1 MISKLKQ
8 FREILY
14 AFFPKRRDAIMN
26 LLDALASHG
35 QHCRS
40 VVELSQ
46 AACFERQYSSITD
59 AIADGLSQ
67 VDWQAVMKL
76 VYKTTTTT
84 KDKQVNRFLVD
95 CTCQPRP
102 YAHKLADRTII
113 HAPNPAPGNKPICVG
128 HQYSVVTLLP
138 PEQTARDKHWVIP
151 LGAQRVNSTQK
162 GNEVGMQQIVDCI
175 DTLGLQDQLSISIA
189 DSLYGTKSCRMT
201 ASTQKN
207 LIHLFR
213 LNSKRNLFC
222 PPKATGHPRGR
233 KKEFG
238 DKMVLSSPD
247 THPICDEQ
255 AQTTW
260 VNRRGKSYQVT
271 IQCWRNM
278 RLRGSRKFRSSQHP
292 LDLLCVRV
300 CDAQGNA
307 LFKRPLWLAVAGER
321 RNELGLIGSY
331 KNYVDRYD
339 IEHFFRF
346 GKQKLLM
353 ASYQTPDLIH
363 EQQWWQLCLLAY
375 NHLYLANTLVPL
387 LPRPWERY
395 LPEFQHPQDK
405 PLLVS
410 ASQTQ
415 RGFNKILK
423 EIGSPAAD
431 CVARGK
437 ARGRIKGENALK
449 REKHPIIFKNKKTF
463 ETEDKSILSSSESTV
478 ISSNPQTIETLIS
491 SVRSTISI
499 IDISPEKFAQM
510 LIDSG

>member
-8 FREILY
+8 FRETLY
-14 AFFPKRRDAIMN
+14 ALFPKRRDAIMN
-26 LLDALASHG
+26 LLDALASYG

-102 YAHKLADRTII
+102 YAHKLADRTIT

-138 PEQTARDKHWVIP
+138 PEQAARDKHWVIP

-162 GNEVGMQQIVDCI
+162 GNEVGMQQIIDYI
-175 DTLGLQDQLSISIA
+175 DTLGLQDQLSISIG
-189 DSLYGTKSCRMT
+189 DSLYGTQTCRMT

-222 PPKATGHPRGR
+222 PPEATGLKQGR

-238 DKMVLSSPD
+238 DKMALSNPD
-247 THPICDEQ
+247 THPVCDEQ

-260 VNRRGKSYQVT
+260 VSRRGKNYQVT

-278 RLRGSRKFRSSQHP
+278 LIRGSRKFRSSQHP
-292 LDLLCVRV
+292 LNLLCIRV
-300 CDAQGNA
+300 CDEQGNA
-307 LFKRPLWLAVAGER
+307 LFKRPLWLGVFGQR
-321 RNELGLIGSY
+321 RDELGLIESY
-331 KNYVDRYD
+331 QSYIQRYD
-339 IEHFFRF
+339 IEHLFRF

-353 ASYQTPDLIH
+353 ASYQTPDPIH
-363 EQQWWQLCLLAY
+363 P
-375 NHLYLANTLVPL
+375 HT
-387 LPRPWERY
+387 
-395 LPEFQHPQDK
+395 
-405 PLLVS
+405 
-410 ASQTQ
+410 
-415 RGFNKILK
+415 
-423 EIGSPAAD
+423 
-431 CVARGK
+431 
-437 ARGRIKGENALK
+437 
-449 REKHPIIFKNKKTF
+449 
-463 ETEDKSILSSSESTV
+463 
-478 ISSNPQTIETLIS
+478 
-491 SVRSTISI
+491 
-499 IDISPEKFAQM
+499 
-510 LIDSG
+510 